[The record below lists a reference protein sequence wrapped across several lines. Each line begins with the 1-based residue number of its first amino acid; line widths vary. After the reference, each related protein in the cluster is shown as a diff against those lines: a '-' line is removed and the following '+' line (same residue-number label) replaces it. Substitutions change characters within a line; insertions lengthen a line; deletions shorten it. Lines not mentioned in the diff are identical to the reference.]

1 MRPTE
6 VLMQEHRVI
15 EQVLNVVERIAADC
29 ERAGKVDAG
38 SARQAIDFLRTF
50 ADRCH
55 HGKEE
60 EQLFP
65 MMEVHGFSPEQGPTA
80 VMRQDHVE
88 GRGRIQAM
96 DQAIEGA
103 STGDADACGAYV
115 PHARAYVLLLRE
127 HIQKEDHCLFPMA
140 DQALSEDDQREL
152 QARFRRV
159 EHDEIGP
166 QVHAD
171 YLKLADDLARRW
183 EVEPAAVASNPTGCG
198 CGHTH

>member
-1 MRPTE
+1 MDT
-6 VLMQEHRVI
+6 
-15 EQVLNVVERIAADC
+15 AT
-29 ERAGKVDAG
+29 
-38 SARQAIDFLRTF
+38 SA
-50 ADRCH
+50 
-55 HGKEE
+55 
-60 EQLFP
+60 
-65 MMEVHGFSPEQGPTA
+65 
-80 VMRQDHVE
+80 
-88 GRGRIQAM
+88 AM

-103 STGDADACGAYV
+103 STGDADACRAYV
-115 PHARAYVLLLRE
+115 TNARAYVLLLRE

-183 EVEPAAVASNPTGCG
+183 EVEPAAVGSNPTGCG